1 MEKKKNFYSVARGRN
16 TGIFSAWFGPGNAE
30 SQIKGFEGARYKGFP
45 TIEEARAWLKSMES
59 GSGSSSGKSSARKK
73 SAAADSSAFHEP
85 VPEAGT
91 VLMYTDGGCS
101 YNPGPGGYGVV
112 ILRGGQR
119 LELSGGF
126 RLTTNNR
133 MELAACIEGLKAL
146 ETPSKV
152 TVISDSRYLVDAA
165 TKGWARKWQKNGW
178 MRTKTDTAEN
188 YDLWEQLLALCEKH
202 TVEFVWVKG
211 HAGNTENECCDRL
224 AVAAAAGSNLPHDKA
239 YERKATRITE
249 KTTFSTTC

>member
-1 MEKKKNFYSVARGRN
+1 VEKKKNFYSVARGRN

-239 YERKATRITE
+239 YERKATRITG

>member
-1 MEKKKNFYSVARGRN
+1 MEKKKNFYSVARGRK

-224 AVAAAAGSNLPHDKA
+224 AVAAAAGKNLPPDKA
-239 YERKATRITE
+239 YESGTTRIA
-249 KTTFSTTC
+249 